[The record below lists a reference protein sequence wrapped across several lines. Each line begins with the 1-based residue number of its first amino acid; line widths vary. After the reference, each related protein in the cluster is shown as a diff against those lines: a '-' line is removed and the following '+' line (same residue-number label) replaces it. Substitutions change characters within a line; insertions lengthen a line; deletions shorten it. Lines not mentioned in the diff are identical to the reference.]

1 MTRRALQSRFRSLE
15 RRGPGLRLCLLSVL
29 CLVTFL
35 CGCTAQASSS
45 SSSPTS
51 GGPDGH
57 SSSVAPAREGH
68 PAASQRVTFI
78 PEHLTLRGHGSA
90 EVQPA
95 ETVDG
100 LLKVPENVQ
109 HVGWWDGSAQAGEP
123 FGSTVIA
130 GHVDSA
136 TEGIGFF
143 ARLRS
148 IKVGEMVTL
157 RGGLTFAQISS
168 DVGTTGTKT
177 GAGDRQSGIQAER
190 PASPGTDHL
199 YRALSPRP
207 RRIRQ
212 QSCGGRQAAWHGSLA
227 LPPGRLA
234 YGGLT
239 PFHGYT
245 VASFD
250 RYTVTQ
256 SPPSTGS
263 GP

>member
-1 MTRRALQSRFRSLE
+1 MVTPPRSLRRARVIRPPVNGSHSFQNASHSR
-15 RRGPGLRLCLLSVL
+15 G
-29 CLVTFL
+29 
-35 CGCTAQASSS
+35 TAS
-45 SSSPTS
+45 
-51 GGPDGH
+51 
-57 SSSVAPAREGH
+57 
-68 PAASQRVTFI
+68 AA
-78 PEHLTLRGHGSA
+78 
-90 EVQPA
+90 VQPA
-95 ETVDG
+95 ATVDG
-100 LLKVPENVQ
+100 FLKVPENVQ

-143 ARLRS
+143 ARLRR
-148 IKVGEMVTL
+148 IKVGDTVTL
-157 RGGLTFAQISS
+157 RAGSHWLKYRVTSVRQ
-168 DVGTTGTKT
+168 VTKKALAT
-177 GAGDRQSGIQAER
+177 DSQAIQAER
-190 PASPGTDHL
+190 PASPGADHL
-199 YRALSPRP
+199 HRQLSPRP

-245 VASFD
+245 VASFH

-263 GP
+263 GRSTWRRAD